1 MEQSNNF
8 STKIIK
14 IESRT
19 FILNILK
26 FENGVI
32 LSIGENLNKLG
43 SMMLSIG
50 TGPTPIA
57 TMLTPSK
64 TNFTVLRLI
73 AEPISTSIK
82 GIALVSMSTESELT
96 NSEIK
101 LLLTEVKALT
111 QNV

>member
-14 IESRT
+14 ISSRSLI
-19 FILNILK
+19 FNILK
-26 FENGVI
+26 FENGII
-32 LSIGENLNKLG
+32 LSISENLNKLG

-64 TNFTVLRLI
+64 KNFTVLRLI

-82 GIALVSMSTESELT
+82 GIVLVSMFTESELT